1 MKKYIFPAAV
11 VLILLLLTACS
22 VTPEST
28 VEEALTPVVTS
39 IVAPTITS
47 VTSVNDEAKPSIT
60 VTWDPVDKAD
70 FYVFEYESAVDYLSA
85 EGEFK
90 SYITSSNTFTI
101 PSAAFTN
108 SSDMRFI
115 FKVKAAH
122 KMSSSRSIIYSS
134 DSEIKEA
141 VVLNTFSISP
151 IIQDNVLTIYSTFPK
166 IKSVLTGGNIIQP
179 VIKYYSVDEAATT
192 ELESNII
199 TLSSAE
205 KKKIRA
211 DLIVEDEV
219 VATREVDIVNAVDYY
234 PSNLLSL
241 NATAN
246 EKDAVTLTWEA
257 KSVNAGL
264 EDNSVTMRF
273 YIERKEEK
281 SDRWLTLTDD
291 KGETLYIES
300 SQDGGTFTY
309 SDYSAEN
316 GKDYRY
322 RVITQYVML
331 SGDTEITFD
340 ENKDNALVSDRAYIQ
355 DREVKSFILTPGK
368 GFSGEPVSGD
378 ATYEVA
384 MKWEAYHTLPEG
396 MEYIVTRWDFD
407 LITFVDGKAT
417 DESGTKEKYIEVYRG
432 RDLGISH
439 TFTLTEE
446 ENKSAHNY
454 VYYLQIAP
462 VKSSS
467 DNPMTQ
473 AKEKDADGNLKDGII
488 KTNPSIKEVSFIS
501 SISATNGDK
510 ALSDS
515 IVLNWTY
522 NEESITAAGL
532 DVTKVSVHILKR
544 TSTDATYTDISEGTS
559 GVSGTSYTD
568 EDVES
573 DNTYNYI
580 LKPYYNDSTSP
591 YNGAQSTETDK
602 RATGSLLGS
611 VKEIEATINTSN
623 TSIDVSWS
631 RVKNAHG
638 YVVYYREK
646 DTADWTEGAVI
657 ESADTTVCT
666 LSSNLTAG
674 TRYIF
679 TVSAVDNNK
688 KAKASESITAE
699 GEILGGVKN
708 LKTTGDSDIKSDSI
722 VLTWDEVENATSYFV
737 SIYDDE
743 GTNFFNETVHGTT
756 YTLSATSDII
766 KAYSTAHEYA
776 LSRKYSFTV
785 IPMVGSMKPLSE
797 PTKVTGYWVMPPK
810 NITATKASYR
820 DLITVSWDSVS
831 IADGYV
837 IYYRE
842 HGSSDAWQ
850 YLNNVSR
857 GTTSFDYLNSSDKY
871 DFSISTVK
879 NNIEGLIQDFFV
891 EDSNYGYALLT
902 PQMLTCTDMGDYKFF
917 KISFKEVEGATSYQ
931 IKFEDSSWE
940 LNASE
945 ISTTAL
951 TSIAANKA
959 EINENGLISYYIS
972 RPTPK
977 YKLDFT
983 ASVAATN
990 GNAEIS
996 SKNTT
1001 SYNSTTVI
1009 YSALSDN
1016 DLIRIALYNLNYIFR
1031 MVNTQFNSEWWP
1043 SSEKTLNSSG
1053 LAASTCH
1060 GTSGFVHYNPEH
1072 NGYINLSNYSQF
1084 GNIISGNITCYVEAE
1099 QTNGYL
1105 GDDPLERISSSK
1117 ITIQLPYKFDDI
1129 TISYDNYYVYKN
1141 TGTAKITVNGNTY
1154 DLNNYSP
1161 LLLQEI

>member
-1 MKKYIFPAAV
+1 
-11 VLILLLLTACS
+11 
-22 VTPEST
+22 
-28 VEEALTPVVTS
+28 
-39 IVAPTITS
+39 
-47 VTSVNDEAKPSIT
+47 
-60 VTWDPVDKAD
+60 
-70 FYVFEYESAVDYLSA
+70 
-85 EGEFK
+85 
-90 SYITSSNTFTI
+90 
-101 PSAAFTN
+101 
-108 SSDMRFI
+108 
-115 FKVKAAH
+115 
-122 KMSSSRSIIYSS
+122 
-134 DSEIKEA
+134 
-141 VVLNTFSISP
+141 
-151 IIQDNVLTIYSTFPK
+151 
-166 IKSVLTGGNIIQP
+166 
-179 VIKYYSVDEAATT
+179 
-192 ELESNII
+192 
-199 TLSSAE
+199 
-205 KKKIRA
+205 
-211 DLIVEDEV
+211 
-219 VATREVDIVNAVDYY
+219 
-234 PSNLLSL
+234 
-241 NATAN
+241 
-246 EKDAVTLTWEA
+246 
-257 KSVNAGL
+257 
-264 EDNSVTMRF
+264 
-273 YIERKEEK
+273 
-281 SDRWLTLTDD
+281 
-291 KGETLYIES
+291 
-300 SQDGGTFTY
+300 
-309 SDYSAEN
+309 
-316 GKDYRY
+316 
-322 RVITQYVML
+322 ML

-501 SISATNGDK
+501 SISATDGDK

-602 RATGSLLGS
+602 RATGSLLGT

-631 RVKNAHG
+631 KVENAHG

-646 DTADWTEGAVI
+646 GTADWTEGAVI

-699 GEILGGVKN
+699 GEILGGVKG
-708 LKTTGDSDIKSDSI
+708 LKATGDSDIKSDSI

-810 NITATKASYR
+810 NITATKAQYR
-820 DLITVSWDSVS
+820 DLVILSWESVLSAKGYRVYRREYNSDDDWTFVSFSTETTASLGFDGTEKISVYEYSVS
-831 IADGYV
+831 TVIGTQESPLQQYFEDDTNYAGYKANV
-837 IYYRE
+837 
-842 HGSSDAWQ
+842 GAPL
-850 YLNNVSR
+850 LNPMDVY
-857 GTTSFDYLNSSDKY
+857 GALCG
-871 DFSISTVK
+871 
-879 NNIEGLIQDFFV
+879 NNIVKLSFTVPEFV
-891 EDSNYGYALLT
+891 D
-902 PQMLTCTDMGDYKFF
+902 
-917 KISFKEVEGATSYQ
+917 SFKVTPNGRDTQ
-931 IKFEDSSWE
+931 TFTLSS
-940 LNASE
+940 S
-945 ISTTAL
+945 
-951 TSIAANKA
+951 
-959 EINENGLISYYIS
+959 
-972 RPTPK
+972 
-977 YKLDFT
+977 
-983 ASVAATN
+983 
-990 GNAEIS
+990 S
-996 SKNTT
+996 SKKEGEAGYS
-1001 SYNSTTVI
+1001 SYN
-1009 YSALSDN
+1009 DG
-1016 DLIRIALYNLNYIFR
+1016 IF
-1031 MVNTQFNSEWWP
+1031 
-1043 SSEKTLNSSG
+1043 
-1053 LAASTCH
+1053 
-1060 GTSGFVHYNPEH
+1060 
-1072 NGYINLSNYSQF
+1072 
-1084 GNIISGNITCYVEAE
+1084 TCYVEKPLIELNPELQIRVKSYNANAPLSTNNTSFGYNLNIVPTKDAINSYEIVNLANSILKSAIAE
-1099 QTNGYL
+1099 VNTEYNGDWWIPYDTQPYSSQDRTIYAEGCATKTFGGMASNAYIKLTNYSGKNTQICLNGEIGIYPDTMYNNLAGYL
-1105 GDDPLERISSSK
+1105 DMDPPEY
-1117 ITIQLPYKFDDI
+1117 ITTSPSGNHTITVTLPY
-1129 TISYDNYYVYKN
+1129 TL
-1141 TGTAKITVNGNTY
+1141 GTAAITYNDKLYLDGSQGSYTVTFNGKTETVDHSQVSVRPY
-1154 DLNNYSP
+1154 
-1161 LLLQEI
+1161 